1 MKPFNVFLTACAF
14 GFLGGVI
21 TGESAFAEDC
31 KYQKNVQLAEN
42 GSILSAD
49 TTYECVKSQPI
60 IVLDP
65 VVSDVVV
72 RNSAPVVVK
81 SAPTVYGQP
90 LSAQVVSNRVV
101 TEVIIDSKPIIPKRK
116 CYANW
121 NTGGTDCYVG
131 NTHTNSTRI
140 NHRGRLVNNPN
151 GLDILLNVFYN
162 MN

>member
-72 RNSAPVVVK
+72 RNK
-81 SAPTVYGQP
+81 
-90 LSAQVVSNRVV
+90 
-101 TEVIIDSKPIIPKRK
+101 
-116 CYANW
+116 ANE
-121 NTGGTDCYVG
+121 TDDLQMMAAI
-131 NTHTNSTRI
+131 TQ
-140 NHRGRLVNNPN
+140 
-151 GLDILLNVFYN
+151 LDFQLTQ
-162 MN
+162 